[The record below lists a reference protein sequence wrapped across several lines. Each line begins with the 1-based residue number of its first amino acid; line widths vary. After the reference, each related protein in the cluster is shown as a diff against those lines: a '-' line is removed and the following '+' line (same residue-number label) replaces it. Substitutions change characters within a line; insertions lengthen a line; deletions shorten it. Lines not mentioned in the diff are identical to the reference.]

1 MAHLGEAQAVI
12 ENFELKRV
20 TPQYF
25 EGDKLACLIT
35 GEGPFEAATQ
45 TAAILGQKKFHQV
58 INLGIAG
65 AINPDLKIGSIYEIR
80 SLYLVIEGRPQ
91 FKSFSCSKTGVDCL
105 TSFER
110 ILSAEKAAPLIGV
123 GEIVDREAWGVAMA
137 AKGQGVEF
145 VCYKLISDVAGTLG
159 ACELVREEAQIFSQK
174 LAQFLTQKLEIKNS
188 EQPAV
193 EIDGLYFTFT
203 MRHQFEGMLSKLA
216 LREDISKEDV
226 LKTLPISNLQEEKL
240 LPKERAQKL
249 IQFMEER
256 LDPLKKALQ
265 SGLEKWKRPYTS
277 HGIQITTDPTWE
289 DPQVKIT
296 LQVSTQNELEDK
308 LKQLSELKL
317 APFINLR
324 NGDVHVE

>member
-25 EGDKLACLIT
+25 EGDQMACLIT

-65 AINPDLKIGSIYEIR
+65 ALNTDLKVGTVYEIR
-80 SLYLVIEGRPQ
+80 SLYLVIEGKPQ
-91 FKSFSCSKTGVDCL
+91 FKSFISSSTGVDCL

-110 ILSAEKAAPLIGV
+110 ILSPEKAAPLLGV

-145 VCYKLISDVAGTLG
+145 TSYKLISDVAGTLG
-159 ACELVREEAQIFSQK
+159 ACELVREEAQVYAQK
-174 LAQFLTQKLEIKNS
+174 LAQFLTHKLEIKTS
-188 EQPAV
+188 ENPEL
-193 EIDGLYFTFT
+193 EIEGFYFTFT

-216 LREDISKEDV
+216 LREDMPKEDI
-226 LKTLPISNLQEEKL
+226 LKSLPLTSIQELKL

-249 IQFMEER
+249 IKIMEER
-256 LDPLKKALQ
+256 LDPLKKELEQ
-265 SGLEKWKRPYTS
+265 GLEKWKKPFS
-277 HGIQITTDPTWE
+277 SKGIQITTDPTWE
-289 DPQVKIT
+289 DPKIKIN
-296 LQVSTQNELEDK
+296 LQVSTQNELEEK
-308 LKQLSELKL
+308 LKALSELKL
-317 APFINLR
+317 APFFSLR
-324 NGDVHVE
+324 NGEIHVE